1 MFSQARHS
9 IAAIL
14 ALVVALWAAPAHAG
28 LMTVDWD
35 VVPHDH
41 TSITYGDSPYY
52 DCHGSTYTNRLCDW
66 LWQDGLELGKAYWSF
81 YDDRF
86 FDLVGYD
93 EGPVWNISPTCKA
106 DLAPCFD
113 LFTPVSLRIEAV
125 SLGAA
130 VNLYIASSRG
140 GFIQMPEID
149 LLNGPAVINFSGDEW
164 KGLTFLEIGVYK
176 PDECLDLGEFPEDPP
191 HACVFDQEHA
201 LVIEDL
207 TFSPVPE
214 PGLLS
219 LLAAGVLGVAVRR
232 RSRS

>member
-1 MFSQARHS
+1 MAPKPRHS

-14 ALVVALWAAPAHAG
+14 ALVVGLWAAPAHAG
-28 LMTVDWD
+28 LITVDWD
-35 VVPHDH
+35 VAPHDDS
-41 TSITYGDSPYY
+41 SITYGDSPYY
-52 DCHGSTYTNRLCDW
+52 ECHGSRYANRLCNW
-66 LWQDGLELGKAYWSF
+66 LWQDGLELGEAYWSF

-93 EGPVWNISPTCKA
+93 EGPVWYISPVCKA

-113 LFTPVSLRIEAV
+113 LFTPVTLRIDGA

-140 GFIQMPEID
+140 GFRQMPEID

-164 KGLTFLEIGVYK
+164 KALSFLEIGVYQ
-176 PDECLDLGEFPEDPP
+176 PDECRDLGEFPEDPP
-191 HACVFDQEHA
+191 HACVLDQEHA

-219 LLAAGVLGVAVRR
+219 LVAAGLLGAAVRR